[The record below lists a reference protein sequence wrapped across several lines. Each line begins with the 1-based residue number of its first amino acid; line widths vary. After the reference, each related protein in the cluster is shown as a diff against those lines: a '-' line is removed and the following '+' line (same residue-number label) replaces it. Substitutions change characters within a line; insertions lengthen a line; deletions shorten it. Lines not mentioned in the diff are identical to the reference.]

1 MVGTELQVPKPRST
15 SGDLPIPPLRAELE
29 VRVPKSGSIE
39 IRDPRLLTL
48 FTVDRPSFGIA
59 QAFDGVH
66 GAKGLAR
73 GPLHGHTEDE
83 IQAVANDF
91 IGRHLLDTEAAR
103 AAQATPD
110 RVLPPSLLGTH
121 ILAAAP
127 VAHPDARWACHACGA
142 CCHGFVV
149 ELSPA
154 EDARID
160 RRLYAD
166 LLGAE
171 DYAEEQFVSADEPA
185 RRVLRQDPERNLAC
199 IFLLPDGRCAVHARQ
214 GGSAKPNA
222 CRVFP
227 FTVLKVPR
235 RPPRL
240 GLRLNCQSLGQSFEA
255 GPPTAAESPE
265 IFAALAGLPVLR
277 APEKIQLFGRQ
288 VGFREL
294 EVLTDE
300 ILAELAL
307 QGLSGASLAAL
318 DRRHLGGR
326 AGKARRRY
334 GRGLLRYVDEE
345 RSSAQLR
352 EGATYFASLERVKR
366 GRAALEAMA
375 AGRRPPR
382 VAPRVEAFL
391 RRQLANAIYLGA
403 PLHAP
408 DAGVGLTVLFLALE
422 AALHALGPRGSLR
435 EANHAI
441 DVFTAPLIETEEHL
455 WPLLLAVA
463 PDYTRRLLSESEMT

>member
-1 MVGTELQVPKPRST
+1 M
-15 SGDLPIPPLRAELE
+15 
-29 VRVPKSGSIE
+29 PKSGAIE

-59 QAFDGVH
+59 QAFDGVR

-73 GPLHGHTEDE
+73 GPLRGHTEAE

-91 IGRHLLDTEAAR
+91 MGRHLLDTEEAR
-103 AAQATPD
+103 AAKAAPD
-110 RVLPPSLLGTH
+110 RVLPPSLLDTH
-121 ILAAAP
+121 ILSAAP

-149 ELSPA
+149 ELSPE

-160 RRLYAD
+160 RRRYSD

-171 DYAEEQFVSADEPA
+171 DYAEEQFVSAEEPA
-185 RRVLRQDPERNLAC
+185 RRVLRQDPDRNLAC

-214 GGSAKPNA
+214 GGEAKPNA

-240 GLRLNCQSLGQSFEA
+240 GLRLNCQSLDRSFEA
-255 GPPTAAESPE
+255 GPPAEREAPE
-265 IFAALAGLPVLR
+265 VFAALAGLPVLR
-277 APEKIQLFGRQ
+277 APQTIQLFGRAARF
-288 VGFREL
+288 GDL

-307 QGLSGASLAAL
+307 SGLSGASLAAV

-326 AGKARRRY
+326 VARARRRY
-334 GRGLLRYVDEE
+334 GRGLLRYVEEE

-352 EGATYFASLERVKR
+352 EGATYFASLARVKR
-366 GRAALEAMA
+366 GRAALAAMA
-375 AGRRPPR
+375 AGRRPPA

-408 DAGVGLTVLFLALE
+408 DAGLGLAVLFLALE

-435 EANHAI
+435 EANHAV

-455 WPLLLAVA
+455 WPLLAAIA
-463 PDYTRRLLSESEMT
+463 PEYTARVLGPK

>member
-1 MVGTELQVPKPRST
+1 M
-15 SGDLPIPPLRAELE
+15 
-29 VRVPKSGSIE
+29 PKSGAIE

-59 QAFDGVH
+59 QAFDGVR

-73 GPLHGHTEDE
+73 GPLRGHTEAE

-91 IGRHLLDTEAAR
+91 MGRHLLDTEEAR
-103 AAQATPD
+103 AAKAAPD
-110 RVLPPSLLGTH
+110 RVLPPSLLDTH
-121 ILAAAP
+121 ILSAAP

-149 ELSPA
+149 ELSPE

-160 RRLYAD
+160 RRRYSD

-171 DYAEEQFVSADEPA
+171 DYAEEQFVSAEEPA
-185 RRVLRQDPERNLAC
+185 RRVLRQDPDRNLAC

-214 GGSAKPNA
+214 GGEAKPNA

-240 GLRLNCQSLGQSFEA
+240 GLRLNCQSLDRSFEA
-255 GPPTAAESPE
+255 GPPAEREAPE
-265 IFAALAGLPVLR
+265 VFAALAGLPVLR
-277 APEKIQLFGRQ
+277 APQTIQLFGRAARF
-288 VGFREL
+288 GDL

-307 QGLSGASLAAL
+307 SGLSGASLAAV

-326 AGKARRRY
+326 VARARRRY
-334 GRGLLRYVDEE
+334 GRGLLRYVEEE

-352 EGATYFASLERVKR
+352 EGATYFASLARVKR
-366 GRAALEAMA
+366 GRAALAAMA
-375 AGRRPPR
+375 AGRRPPA

-391 RRQLANAIYLGA
+391 RRQLSNAIYLGA

-408 DAGVGLTVLFLALE
+408 DAGLGLAVLFLALE

-435 EANHAI
+435 EANHAV

-455 WPLLLAVA
+455 WPLLAAIA
-463 PDYTRRLLSESEMT
+463 PEYTARVLGPK

>member
-1 MVGTELQVPKPRST
+1 M
-15 SGDLPIPPLRAELE
+15 
-29 VRVPKSGSIE
+29 PKSGAIE

-48 FTVDRPSFGIA
+48 FTVDRPSLEIA
-59 QAFDGVH
+59 RAFDGVR

-73 GPLHGHTEDE
+73 GPLRGHSEAE

-91 IGRHLLDTEAAR
+91 MGRLLLDTAEAR
-103 AAQATPD
+103 AARATPD
-110 RVLPPSLLGTH
+110 RALPPSLLDTH

-127 VAHPDARWACHACGA
+127 VAHPEARWACHACGA

-149 ELSPA
+149 ELSPE

-160 RRLYAD
+160 RRLYRD
-166 LLGAE
+166 LLGEE
-171 DYAEEQFVSADEPA
+171 DYAEEQFVSAEEPA
-185 RRVLRQDPERNLAC
+185 RRVLRQDPSRKLAC

-214 GGSAKPNA
+214 GGAAKPNA

-227 FTVLKVPR
+227 FTVLKAPR
-235 RPPRL
+235 RAPRL
-240 GLRLNCQSLGQSFEA
+240 GLRLNCQSLERSFEA
-255 GPPTAAESPE
+255 GPLAEREAPE
-265 IFAALAGLPVLR
+265 VFDALEGLPVLR
-277 APEKIQLFGRQ
+277 APQTIQLFGRA
-288 VGFREL
+288 VRFREL

-300 ILAELAL
+300 IAAELAL
-307 QGLSGASLAAL
+307 RGLSAASLALL

-326 AGKARRRY
+326 VAKARRRY
-334 GRGLLRYVDEE
+334 GRGLLRYLDEE
-345 RSSAQLR
+345 RASAQLR
-352 EGATYFASLERVKR
+352 EGATYAASLRRVKR

-375 AGRRPPR
+375 AGRRPPA

-408 DAGVGLTVLFLALE
+408 DAGLGLAVLFLALE
-422 AALHALGPRGSLR
+422 ASLHALGPRGSLR
-435 EANHAI
+435 EANHAV

-455 WPLLLAVA
+455 WPLLAAVA
-463 PDYTRRLLSESEMT
+463 PEYTARVLGPK